1 LLFLS
6 YKLTNKYAER
16 PALLVIFKRDL
27 IYSRLEGEC
36 GRGDWMR
43 QGWARRLPLVVG
55 LMLLAFALY
64 RFDAVVNLV
73 RTFLAIVSPFIIGT
87 FMALLINLPMRFL
100 DRLPVFGSLGPKLSK
115 VKRAMTLTLSLAIVL
130 ASIALLLVVIIPEIV
145 TAVERLIRVI
155 PGMLKDLETWLSD
168 RNENIRTALGLAE
181 TDERDVRDLF
191 QRAYQFLIGG
201 LSATSG
207 MVFSAAQTLLN
218 LIVSL
223 VFAIYLLFSK
233 ERIKSQL
240 NRLIRA
246 ALPQK
251 AGAFVQRLVR
261 LLVQAYSNFLA
272 GQCLQA
278 FVSSLMTVAVM
289 LLFGFPYA
297 VLVGLITF
305 VAAFI
310 PIFGPFISGTLG
322 TLLVLT
328 ADPGQTLWFLLAFFV
343 VQQIAGSVVYPR
355 IMSSAIDIPSIWVL
369 VAVTLGG
376 GVMGIP
382 GMLLFIP
389 LAAVAYRLTAEFV
402 RGRGT
407 AALRQSEKTHDS
419 M

>member
-1 LLFLS
+1 
-6 YKLTNKYAER
+6 
-16 PALLVIFKRDL
+16 
-27 IYSRLEGEC
+27 
-36 GRGDWMR
+36 MR

-168 RNENIRTALGLAE
+168 RNENIRAALGLAE

-223 VFAIYLLFSK
+223 VFSIYLLFSK

-402 RGRGT
+402 RGRET
-407 AALRQSEKTHDS
+407 AALRQAEETHDS

>member
-1 LLFLS
+1 
-6 YKLTNKYAER
+6 
-16 PALLVIFKRDL
+16 
-27 IYSRLEGEC
+27 
-36 GRGDWMR
+36 
-43 QGWARRLPLVVG
+43 
-55 LMLLAFALY
+55 
-64 RFDAVVNLV
+64 
-73 RTFLAIVSPFIIGT
+73 
-87 FMALLINLPMRFL
+87 MALLINLPMRFL

-402 RGRGT
+402 RGRET
-407 AALRQSEKTHDS
+407 AALRQAEETHDS

>member
-6 YKLTNKYAER
+6 YKLTNKYVER

-223 VFAIYLLFSK
+223 VFSIYLLFSK

-402 RGRGT
+402 RGREA
-407 AALRQSEKTHDS
+407 AALRQAEETHDS

>member
-1 LLFLS
+1 
-6 YKLTNKYAER
+6 
-16 PALLVIFKRDL
+16 
-27 IYSRLEGEC
+27 
-36 GRGDWMR
+36 MR

-402 RGRGT
+402 RGRET
-407 AALRQSEKTHDS
+407 AALRQAEETHDS